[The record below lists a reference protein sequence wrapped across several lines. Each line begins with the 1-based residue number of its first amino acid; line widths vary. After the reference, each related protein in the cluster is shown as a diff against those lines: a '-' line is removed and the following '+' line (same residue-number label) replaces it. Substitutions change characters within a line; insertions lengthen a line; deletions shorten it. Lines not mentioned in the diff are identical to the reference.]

1 MKRKMTK
8 LVALAVAA
16 GLALTACGGSAST
29 NATTAAKQT
38 EAAGQTEAAQAGS
51 TDTTPEAGSTSVVVK
66 DDPITDWVGYI
77 TRSSEIE
84 TFFIQGTERSADFEL
99 IGNFWEGLLETD
111 KYRRVQ
117 GALAEDWGTE
127 DGGKTWTFDIRE
139 GIYWADVDGNPKDPI
154 TAHDWVTSL
163 EWILNF
169 HKNGATNTS
178 MPMQTIEGA
187 EEYYEYTKGL
197 EEAEALAID
206 KAKFLEM
213 VGIEAVDDYTLK
225 YTCVDKLPYFDTV
238 VLGACCYPLAQ
249 GFIDEVGV
257 ANVKACNNLN
267 MWYSGAYTCPDYIQN
282 NEKIL
287 VPNPQYWDK
296 ECTRFDSVTIK
307 CLESAQVAFQLFQ
320 AGEID
325 AVGVSESTL
334 KMIKE
339 QGGDLADRL
348 VEGRPNK
355 SVYNLVFNF
364 TKNNADGTPDT
375 NWNTAIANENFRKAL
390 YYGLD
395 WTPYL
400 SVSNSIN
407 PLSQEADTFTAPGSC
422 ILPDGAD
429 YTDIVREK
437 MGLPDKNGVTP
448 VRFQPEKGLEYKK
461 AAMEELSAKGVTFP
475 VKMAYWIS
483 ASSQTSLDKANIMS
497 QMLSDN
503 LGDDFIVLD
512 IQTYV
517 SSSSNEVY
525 KPRLQSFS
533 NNGWGADYGD
543 PYNFLSQHLIGYD
556 NAYYNNKYTHINEI
570 EDPELIAI
578 CQTFTDMVNEAAAI
592 TDDMYARYDKFAE
605 AEAFWFEHALSIP
618 SYQSVSWALRN
629 SNLYSQPTTVI
640 GCQTVKYKNWETSK
654 SGYTTAEYE
663 LLKEQWYKDL
673 ESFKGGK

>member
-1 MKRKMTK
+1 MKHKMTK
-8 LVALAVAA
+8 LVALAMAA
-16 GLALTACGGSAST
+16 GLALTACGGNTS
-29 NATTAAKQT
+29 TTAVKADNTAT
-38 EAAGQTEAAQAGS
+38 ETTAAGS
-51 TDTTPEAGSTSVVVK
+51 TDTTPAGSTSVVVK
-66 DDPITDWVGYI
+66 DDPITDWISYI

-84 TFFIQGTERSADFEL
+84 TFFILGSERTNDFEF
-99 IGNFWEGLLETD
+99 IGNLYEGLLETD
-111 KYRRVQ
+111 EYRRVK
-117 GALAEDWGTE
+117 GALAEEWGSD
-127 DGGKTWTFDIRE
+127 DGGKTWTFKIRE
-139 GIYWADVDGNPKDPI
+139 GVNWADVDGNAKDPI
-154 TAHDWVTSL
+154 TANDWVTGL

-169 HKNGATNTS
+169 HKNGSTNTS
-178 MPMQTIEGA
+178 MPIQTIEGA

-197 EEAEALAID
+197 EEAEALALD
-206 KAKFLEM
+206 KTKFLEM
-213 VGIEAVDDYTLK
+213 VGIKAVDDYTLQ

-238 VLGACCYPLAQ
+238 VLGASCYPLAQ

-257 ANVKACNNLN
+257 ENVLACNNLN

-282 NEKIL
+282 NEKII

-325 AVGVSESTL
+325 AVSVSESTL

-339 QGGDLADRL
+339 EGGELADRL

-355 SVYNLVFNF
+355 SIYNLVFNY
-364 TKNNADGTPDT
+364 TKNNPDGTPDT
-375 NWNTAIANENFRKAL
+375 NWNTAIANENFRKAI
-390 YYGLD
+390 YFGLD
-395 WTPYL
+395 WTPFL

-407 PLSQEADTFTAPGSC
+407 PLSQESDTFTAPGAC
-422 ILPDGAD
+422 ILPDGTD
-429 YTDIVREK
+429 YTDIVLEK
-437 MGLPDKNGVTP
+437 IGLNERNGETP
-448 VRFQPEKGLEYKK
+448 VRFQPDKGQEYKK

-475 VKMAYWIS
+475 VKMAYFIS
-483 ASSQTSLDKANIMS
+483 ASSQTALDKANILS

-543 PYNFLSQHLIGYD
+543 PYNFLSQHLYKTDG
-556 NAYYNNKYTHINEI
+556 AYYSRTYTHIDEV
-570 EDPELIAI
+570 EDPELIEI
-578 CQTFTDMVNEAAAI
+578 YETFTAMVKEAAAI
-592 TDDMYARYDKFAE
+592 TDDLYARYDKFAE
-605 AEAFWFEHALSIP
+605 AEKFWFDHALSVP
-618 SYQSVSWALRN
+618 TYQSVSWSLRN
-629 SNLYSQPTTVI
+629 NNIYKNPTTVI

-673 ESFKGGK
+673 ESFKGGN

>member
-1 MKRKMTK
+1 MKHKMTK
-8 LVALAVAA
+8 LVALAMAA
-16 GLALTACGGSAST
+16 GLALTACGGNTST
-29 NATTAAKQT
+29 TATTAAKADNTAT
-38 EAAGQTEAAQAGS
+38 ETTAAGS
-51 TDTTPEAGSTSVVVK
+51 TDTTPAGSTSVVVK
-66 DDPITDWVGYI
+66 DDPITDWISYI

-84 TFFIQGTERSADFEL
+84 TFFILGSERTDDFEF
-99 IGNFWEGLLETD
+99 IGNLYEGLLETD
-111 KYRRVQ
+111 EYRRVK
-117 GALAEDWGTE
+117 GALAEEWGSD
-127 DGGKTWTFDIRE
+127 DGGKTWTFKIRE
-139 GIYWADVDGNPKDPI
+139 GVNWADVDGNAKDPI
-154 TAHDWVTSL
+154 TANDWVTGL
-163 EWILNF
+163 EWVLNF
-169 HKNGATNTS
+169 HKNGSTNTS
-178 MPMQTIEGA
+178 MPIQTIEGA

-197 EEAEALAID
+197 EEAEALALD
-206 KAKFLEM
+206 KTKFLEM
-213 VGIEAVDDYTLK
+213 VGIEAVDDYTLQ

-238 VLGACCYPLAQ
+238 VLGASCYPLAQ

-257 ANVKACNNLN
+257 ENVLACNNLN

-282 NEKIL
+282 NEKII

-325 AVGVSESTL
+325 AVSVSESTL

-339 QGGDLADRL
+339 EGGELADRL

-355 SVYNLVFNF
+355 SIYNLVFNY
-364 TKNNADGTPDT
+364 TKNNPDGTPDT
-375 NWNTAIANENFRKAL
+375 NWNTAIANENFRKAI
-390 YYGLD
+390 YFGLD
-395 WTPYL
+395 WTPFL

-407 PLSQEADTFTAPGSC
+407 PLSQESDTFTAPGAC
-422 ILPDGAD
+422 ILPDGTD
-429 YTDIVREK
+429 YTDIVLEK
-437 MGLPDKNGVTP
+437 IGLNERNGETP
-448 VRFQPEKGLEYKK
+448 VRFQPDKGQEYKK

-475 VKMAYWIS
+475 VKMAYFIS
-483 ASSQTSLDKANIMS
+483 ASSQTALDKANILS

-543 PYNFLSQHLIGYD
+543 PYNFLSQHLYKTDG
-556 NAYYNNKYTHINEI
+556 AYYSRTYTHIDEV
-570 EDPELIAI
+570 EDPELIEI
-578 CQTFTDMVNEAAAI
+578 YETFTAMVKEAAAI
-592 TDDMYARYDKFAE
+592 TDDLYARYDKFAE
-605 AEAFWFEHALSIP
+605 AEKFWFDHALSVP
-618 SYQSVSWALRN
+618 TYQSVSWSLRN
-629 SNLYSQPTTVI
+629 NNIYKNPTTVI

-673 ESFKGGK
+673 ESFKGGN